1 MGAGMGMARPVER
14 SMTPLIRSAIGL
26 VYLIGGVALSS
37 WAAFES
43 RGAPFLAGSKFTP
56 TGRDGSYPLLLII
69 IGIVVAGY
77 GF

>member
-1 MGAGMGMARPVER
+1 
-14 SMTPLIRSAIGL
+14 

-77 GF
+77 GFFELVNREEPKEPRLPSDHDL